1 MATLTRFTIVTPG
14 AVKFE
19 GAAEIVVAPGS
30 SGDLGALA
38 QHAPLLTTLRTGPV
52 RATVVAAGSAGD
64 GKGVTGRVEFA
75 IDGGFMEVL
84 PEKVII
90 LTDVALAR
98 DEIDVEQTRAD
109 LKRAEEA
116 LAQKR
121 GADDS
126 AERHAIAW
134 AHARLEVAHRPP
146 A

>member
-1 MATLTRFTIVTPG
+1 MATLTHFTIVTPG

-19 GAAEIVVAPGS
+19 GDAEIVVAPGS
-30 SGDLGALA
+30 AGDLGALA

-52 RATVVAAGSAGD
+52 RATVAA
-64 GKGVTGRVEFA
+64 GRVEFA

-90 LTDVALAR
+90 LTDVALTR
-98 DEIDVEQTRAD
+98 DEIDVEQARAD

-126 AERHAIAW
+126 AERRAIAW
-134 AHARLEVAHRPP
+134 AQARLEVAHRPT

>member
-1 MATLTRFTIVTPG
+1 MAALTHFTIVTPG

-19 GAAEIVVAPGS
+19 GDAEIVVAPGS
-30 SGDLGALA
+30 AGDLGALA

-52 RATVVAAGSAGD
+52 RATVAA
-64 GKGVTGRVEFA
+64 GRVEFA

-90 LTDVALAR
+90 LTDVALTR
-98 DEIDVEQTRAD
+98 DEIDVEQARAD

-126 AERHAIAW
+126 AERRAIAW
-134 AHARLEVAHRPP
+134 AHARLEVAHRPT

>member
-1 MATLTRFTIVTPG
+1 MATLTHFTIVTPG

-19 GAAEIVVAPGS
+19 GDAEIVVAPGS
-30 SGDLGALA
+30 AGDLGALA

-52 RATVVAAGSAGD
+52 RATVAA
-64 GKGVTGRVEFA
+64 GRVEFA

-90 LTDVALAR
+90 LTDVALTR
-98 DEIDVEQTRAD
+98 DEIDVEQARAD

-126 AERHAIAW
+126 AERRAIAW
-134 AHARLEVAHRPP
+134 AHARLEVAHRPT

>member
-1 MATLTRFTIVTPG
+1 MTALTHFTIVTPG

-19 GAAEIVVAPGS
+19 GDAEIVVAPGS
-30 SGDLGALA
+30 AGDLGALA

-52 RATVVAAGSAGD
+52 RATVAA
-64 GKGVTGRVEFA
+64 GRVEFA

-90 LTDVALAR
+90 LTDVALTR
-98 DEIDVEQTRAD
+98 DEIDVEQARAD

-126 AERHAIAW
+126 AERRAIAW
-134 AHARLEVAHRPP
+134 AHARLEVAHRPT